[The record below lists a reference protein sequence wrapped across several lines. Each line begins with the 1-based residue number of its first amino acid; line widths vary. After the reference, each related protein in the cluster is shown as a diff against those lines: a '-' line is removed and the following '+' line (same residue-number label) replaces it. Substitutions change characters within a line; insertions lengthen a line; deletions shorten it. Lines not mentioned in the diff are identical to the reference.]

1 MAAKQST
8 RRRQPLV
15 LTAEIARQWRDRQ
28 DDESLGTLDPL
39 DDYTH
44 IDYAAAKI
52 LGQCDGWRDLN
63 LSGLTAITPTVARA
77 LAKYPGK
84 LVLNGIR
91 KVDAAVARILAERGN
106 EEFGDDKITLLE
118 GLEEL
123 TNRGL
128 AKMLAAFGE
137 QIDDVYLRRL
147 RNLSPEAAKVLS
159 RAECRLVFGH
169 YAKFSEQVM
178 GLLSRSTA
186 LVYFCGRRHLQL
198 KHVFG
203 LGTGGKPHDGELV
216 FNDVMQLDT
225 DAAAELAKYPG
236 AAIRFSSLEAISP
249 EAAAALVP
257 YPGELHIQSVL
268 EHTPEAA
275 VILAKRSGSTRTSY
289 THMTEASDG
298 SLIVRLND
306 ASVFNLGVVRKLTP
320 ELAATLAE
328 APILDLRNLK
338 TLTPQA
344 ALVLAKNHHGT
355 LLLDGLESLSDKVA
369 AALSWHDGGLSLRR
383 VQRLSSKAAE
393 HLGTIRGFLSLGG
406 LKTLTPRLATVLAE
420 FPGSLMLDGL
430 TELTPG
436 VARKLQKHTGI
447 LSMNGLAEISLR
459 TAKILAGKPNQKRM
473 TRCGSSVA
481 AVKYLLEND
490 ANRVTMMFQL
500 NSNGAFE

>member
-44 IDYAAAKI
+44 IDYPAAKI

-106 EEFGDDKITLLE
+106 EITLLE

-123 TNRGL
+123 TDRGL

-137 QIDDVYLRRL
+137 QIDDVCLRRL

-169 YAKFSEQVM
+169 YAKFSERVM
-178 GLLSRSTA
+178 GLLSRSA
-186 LVYFCGRRHLQL
+186 GEVYFCGRKHLQL

-203 LGTGGKPHDGELV
+203 LGTGGKSHDGELV
-216 FNDVMQLDT
+216 FYDVTQLDT
-225 DAAAELAKYPG
+225 DAAAEVAKYPG
-236 AAIRFSSLEAISP
+236 AAIKFLSLEAISP
-249 EAAAALVP
+249 EAAAALAP
-257 YPGELHIQSVL
+257 YPGELHIQNVL

-383 VQRLSSKAAE
+383 VQRLSPKAAE

-406 LKTLTPRLATVLAE
+406 LKTLTPRLATVLAG
-420 FPGSLMLDGL
+420 FPGSLMLDGVE
-430 TELTPG
+430 ELRPG
-436 VARKLQKHTGI
+436 VARRLQKHTGL
-447 LSMNGLAEISLR
+447 LSMNGLTEISLE
-459 TAKILAGKPNQKRM
+459 TAKILAEKPNQKRM
-473 TRCGSSVA
+473 VRCGGSVA
-481 AVKYLLEND
+481 ALQYLLRKDPE
-490 ANRVTMMFQL
+490 RVTLMFQL